1 MSSRP
6 YLTQSPRRSGGGLA
20 VLVVGLLLAV
30 ALLALMIEGCTIS
43 EVVLYKTVNN
53 PVVSATPS
61 SE

>member
-1 MSSRP
+1 
-6 YLTQSPRRSGGGLA
+6 
-20 VLVVGLLLAV
+20 VVGLLLAV